1 MTKQQIK
8 KLNKVKSLD
17 QLNIQHYQVDAK
29 VGLTAEQVQSRTDEG
44 LVNIDTSRK
53 SKSIGQIIFSN
64 LLTFFNVIYL
74 IITVL
79 LLANGKWEQ
88 CTYVPVVVLNTLI
101 AIIQEIKSKKT
112 LDKLNLIT
120 QPQIK
125 VVRDG
130 NQTDIPVDQLVLD
143 DVVVLANGSQISSDC
158 VIL

>member
-64 LLTFFNVIYL
+64 LLTFFNVI
-74 IITVL
+74 
-79 LLANGKWEQ
+79 
-88 CTYVPVVVLNTLI
+88 
-101 AIIQEIKSKKT
+101 
-112 LDKLNLIT
+112 
-120 QPQIK
+120 
-125 VVRDG
+125 
-130 NQTDIPVDQLVLD
+130 
-143 DVVVLANGSQISSDC
+143 
-158 VIL
+158 